1 MGTPTGRAA
10 ITLLVFGFA
19 TARAIEDGAAV
30 YKASCASC
38 HGDGPAPR
46 FVGRSVNDVKA
57 TITLGRGKMT
67 PLRLS
72 PADVDAVARL
82 TASPNASGTSFTPA
96 PGSSAAATTK
106 IAQGDQLVAAKDN
119 KAALFAYLDAA
130 YLDPRSVSARLKLA
144 AQYARMFHPDEAVGQ
159 WEVALALEPGNE
171 EAARGIREARAA
183 NERRPA
189 GTVAPPAGGQPP
201 PATQVVPR

>member
-1 MGTPTGRAA
+1 MGTPAGRAA
-10 ITLLVFGFA
+10 ITLLVFGFGS
-19 TARAIEDGAAV
+19 ARAIGDGAAV
-30 YKASCASC
+30 YKANCASC

-46 FVGRSVNDVKA
+46 FVGRSAEDVKA
-57 TITLGRGKMT
+57 TITLGKGKMT

-72 PADVDAVARL
+72 PADVDAV
-82 TASPNASGTSFTPA
+82 PNASGTSFTPA

-119 KAALFAYLDAA
+119 KAALFAYLEAT
-130 YLDPRSVSARLKLA
+130 YLDPHSVSARLKLA
-144 AQYARMFHPDEAVGQ
+144 AQYARMFHQDQAVGQ

-183 NERRPA
+183 NASRPV

-201 PATQVVPR
+201 PGAQVVPR